1 MIQEREININAI
13 FQVLYDRGKKIL
25 IYTFAAMLLGA
36 IASLFI
42 HNRYGATATMYI
54 NVSKIGTHMIGKSQF
69 DFETYQ
75 NMIPDKST
83 LRELM
88 RMYRLDEEPFN
99 LKHTKDLEKRIEIDS
114 FDENAQL
121 YTIYVELEDA
131 TTAARVANDLA
142 DEVIRVT
149 EKIRNVEA
157 ESSVE
162 MLEDNLNKVVD
173 RVAAARNVYVEK
185 LTSNL
190 KPLLIAEI
198 TTKQTLLANKR
209 QEVDDLKTSILENE
223 TRMPLYEEALF
234 HGDLKKIIT
243 LKRSVVDDPVILE
256 EIRDASGQVD
266 LESIKDIDLYI
277 EQLDSTYIMLESEY
291 TKAKI
296 DLAALKKR
304 LEETEKEI
312 KTLEQQL
319 AEQQRELF
327 IMETDEMIAK
337 ADFDRQL
344 EVMSGVDK
352 QVGWAGTTVTTE
364 RLDVINLYPAI
375 PDGKKV
381 YPRRS
386 LMVALVGIVA
396 FLMSLMYFIMT
407 DIYGLIKTR
416 IVEPS

>member
-1 MIQEREININAI
+1 
-13 FQVLYDRGKKIL
+13 
-25 IYTFAAMLLGA
+25 
-36 IASLFI
+36 
-42 HNRYGATATMYI
+42 
-54 NVSKIGTHMIGKSQF
+54 
-69 DFETYQ
+69 
-75 NMIPDKST
+75 
-83 LRELM
+83 
-88 RMYRLDEEPFN
+88 
-99 LKHTKDLEKRIEIDS
+99 
-114 FDENAQL
+114 
-121 YTIYVELEDA
+121 
-131 TTAARVANDLA
+131 
-142 DEVIRVT
+142 
-149 EKIRNVEA
+149 
-157 ESSVE
+157 
-162 MLEDNLNKVVD
+162 
-173 RVAAARNVYVEK
+173 
-185 LTSNL
+185 
-190 KPLLIAEI
+190 
-198 TTKQTLLANKR
+198 
-209 QEVDDLKTSILENE
+209 
-223 TRMPLYEEALF
+223 
-234 HGDLKKIIT
+234 
-243 LKRSVVDDPVILE
+243 
-256 EIRDASGQVD
+256 DASGQVD

-386 LMVALVGIVA
+386 LMVALVG
-396 FLMSLMYFIMT
+396 
-407 DIYGLIKTR
+407 
-416 IVEPS
+416 

>member
-1 MIQEREININAI
+1 M
-13 FQVLYDRGKKIL
+13 
-25 IYTFAAMLLGA
+25 
-36 IASLFI
+36 
-42 HNRYGATATMYI
+42 
-54 NVSKIGTHMIGKSQF
+54 
-69 DFETYQ
+69 
-75 NMIPDKST
+75 
-83 LRELM
+83 
-88 RMYRLDEEPFN
+88 
-99 LKHTKDLEKRIEIDS
+99 
-114 FDENAQL
+114 
-121 YTIYVELEDA
+121 
-131 TTAARVANDLA
+131 
-142 DEVIRVT
+142 
-149 EKIRNVEA
+149 
-157 ESSVE
+157 
-162 MLEDNLNKVVD
+162 
-173 RVAAARNVYVEK
+173 
-185 LTSNL
+185 
-190 KPLLIAEI
+190 
-198 TTKQTLLANKR
+198 
-209 QEVDDLKTSILENE
+209 DDLKLQSENE

-364 RLDVINLYPAI
+364 RLDVIVSIRDTGWKRSI
-375 PDGKKV
+375 PGV
-381 YPRRS
+381 
-386 LMVALVGIVA
+386 LLWLHWWELLH
-396 FLMSLMYFIMT
+396 FLCH
-407 DIYGLIKTR
+407 
-416 IVEPS
+416 

>member
-157 ESSVE
+157 ESSV
-162 MLEDNLNKVVD
+162 
-173 RVAAARNVYVEK
+173 
-185 LTSNL
+185 
-190 KPLLIAEI
+190 
-198 TTKQTLLANKR
+198 
-209 QEVDDLKTSILENE
+209 
-223 TRMPLYEEALF
+223 
-234 HGDLKKIIT
+234 GCWKII
-243 LKRSVVDDPVILE
+243 
-256 EIRDASGQVD
+256 
-266 LESIKDIDLYI
+266 
-277 EQLDSTYIMLESEY
+277 STRLW
-291 TKAKI
+291 TGWQQ
-296 DLAALKKR
+296 KR
-304 LEETEKEI
+304 LCRNCFQPEASANSRNHDEADI
-312 KTLEQQL
+312 ISEQT
-319 AEQQRELF
+319 AG
-327 IMETDEMIAK
+327 
-337 ADFDRQL
+337 
-344 EVMSGVDK
+344 SG
-352 QVGWAGTTVTTE
+352 
-364 RLDVINLYPAI
+364 
-375 PDGKKV
+375 
-381 YPRRS
+381 
-386 LMVALVGIVA
+386 
-396 FLMSLMYFIMT
+396 
-407 DIYGLIKTR
+407 
-416 IVEPS
+416 